1 MYHVYL
7 KTHLRTDA
15 KYLGATRED
24 PHSYNGSSKPWL
36 NHLRQYGYEVQTDVL
51 WSGEDRKEMTK
62 QGNKYAEMLKVFQTK
77 SYVNFDLTQGDIEY
91 QAGNAEWL
99 PRASLPAARKNTS
112 SYMKGNKNLKGM
124 KWWYNERLDERR
136 RQKKKPLG
144 LGWKNKYP
152 STLSPE
158 GRAAIVAA
166 ASKPTSEETRHK
178 MSESA
183 KARKGPICTAGSVW
197 VISTIT
203 GRKARCQ
210 PDAIPEGFM
219 RLTELTRLRKL
230 KNKEKK

>member
-1 MYHVYL
+1 MYHIYL
-7 KTHLRTDA
+7 KTHLRTNA

-24 PHSYNGSSKPWL
+24 PYSYNGSSKPWL
-36 NHLRQYGYEVQTDVL
+36 NHLVQYGYEVETEIL
-51 WSGEDRKEMTK
+51 WRGEDRKEMTK
-62 QGNKYAEMLKVFQTK
+62 QGTKYAKQLRVFETK
-77 SYVNFDLTQGDIEY
+77 DFVNFDLTQGSLEY

-99 PRASLPAARKNTS
+99 DRASLPAARKNTS

-152 STLSPE
+152 SNLSAK

-166 ASKPTSEETRHK
+166 VSKPTSEETKRR

-183 KARKGPICTAGSVW
+183 KLRTHPSNLGTVW

-219 RLTELTRLRKL
+219 RLTELTRLRRLRDKE
-230 KNKEKK
+230 NK